1 MSSRIRRSLRTLIQ
15 AKEPNYK
22 IMNIMQYLAQTDLAT
37 GLGKILGI
45 FQGLA
50 MVIMVASL
58 VIAGVSVTTG
68 RMEAVK
74 HGVIGAALAALAWVL
89 VKTLFGSVGGTVIDV
104 TPQSF

>member
-1 MSSRIRRSLRTLIQ
+1 MKTFLF
-15 AKEPNYK
+15 
-22 IMNIMQYLAQTDLAT
+22 LAETDLVT

-68 RMEAVK
+68 RMDAVK

-89 VKTLFGSVGGTVIDV
+89 VKTLFSSVGGTVIDV

>member
-1 MSSRIRRSLRTLIQ
+1 MRRIRREVETL
-15 AKEPNYK
+15 K
-22 IMNIMQYLAQTDLAT
+22 IMKTFLFLAETDLGT
-37 GLGKILGI
+37 GLGKVLGVI
-45 FQGLA
+45 QGLA

-68 RMEAVK
+68 RMDSVK

-89 VKTLFGSVGGTVIDV
+89 VKTLFSSVGGTVIDV